1 MWTRAQ
7 EANLPHY
14 ITAEIFS
21 CLKPVDPAGANKAM
35 LIYVWFYGQ
44 GSSGNMGFVSRKY
57 HIFV

>member
-21 CLKPVDPAGANKAM
+21 CLKSVDPAGANETV
-35 LIYVWFYGQ
+35 L
-44 GSSGNMGFVSRKY
+44 
-57 HIFV
+57 IFV